1 CHLGLPYPFW
11 RYGALIVGDGA
22 EEGLFSLSLQYSE
35 KRKILTVEVSGGR
48 TEVFAW
54 AALSNVLSVTIKMLS
69 EFPGLPCRTAFFC
82 PLHKTNRMKIR
93 TADAKPGSCLVGES
107 DFCKLCQDRA
117 AGLGLVAVALQ
128 VVEFS
133 DEEFFDARLRE

>member
-1 CHLGLPYPFW
+1 
-11 RYGALIVGDGA
+11 DGA

-69 EFPGLPCRTAFFC
+69 EFPGLPCRTTFFC
-82 PLHKTNRMKIR
+82 PR
-93 TADAKPGSCLVGES
+93 
-107 DFCKLCQDRA
+107 
-117 AGLGLVAVALQ
+117 
-128 VVEFS
+128 
-133 DEEFFDARLRE
+133 